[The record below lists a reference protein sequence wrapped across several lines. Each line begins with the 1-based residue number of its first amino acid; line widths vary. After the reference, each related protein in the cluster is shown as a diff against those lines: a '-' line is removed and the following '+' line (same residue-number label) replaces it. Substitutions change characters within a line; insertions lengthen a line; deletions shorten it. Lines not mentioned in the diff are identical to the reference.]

1 MKAWVRR
8 LRARGRGASGQSMVE
23 FLIML
28 PIILIMMSGLIE
40 FGFLLNYYLDIID
53 AARDGARFAA
63 NVDPLLPD
71 DGIPNC
77 VTSTYFYRLVPC
89 VVNQA
94 LAPQVILDA
103 ARDDLVISSF
113 SVAGGVVT
121 QRFPDAD
128 GWSLHSNEASEFTSA
143 EVQAMLDPA
152 APNTGVVLVEVFFN
166 YDMILALPWITAFVP
181 DPVVLHA
188 YTIMPN
194 TFVEPTR
201 TPGP

>member
-1 MKAWVRR
+1 
-8 LRARGRGASGQSMVE
+8 MVE

-28 PIILIMMSGLIE
+28 PVILIMMSGLIE
-40 FGFLLNYYLDIID
+40 FGFLLNYYLDLID

-63 NVDPLLPD
+63 NVDPLEPD
-71 DGIPNC
+71 DAIFNC
-77 VTSTYFYRLVPC
+77 VNTTYFYRLVPC

-94 LAPQVILDA
+94 LTPQITLDP
-103 ARDDLVISSF
+103 ARDDLVISAF

-121 QRFPDAD
+121 QRFPDSN
-128 GWSLHSNEASEFTSA
+128 GWSLNGNEASEFTSA
-143 EVQAMLDPA
+143 EVQAMLDPS
-152 APNTGVVLVEVFFN
+152 APNTGVVLVEIFYN

-181 DPVVLHA
+181 NPVVLHA

-194 TFVEPTR
+194 TYVEPTR